1 MTRPTDA
8 AIAKTIDA
16 VETDVRLTGA
26 GFMMVTLEPDGMF
39 VLERLPPAAVSI
51 NLAALHGSPSAPT

>member
-51 NLAALHGSPSAPT
+51 DIAVLHCSRDSPT